1 MAAEAPNRAPGLV
14 SRGCGHNSQ
23 KQHKSR
29 PERRRETAV
38 LSRRKSTVK
47 GWEVSKGQVL
57 CKKPAFLPSHEN
69 GQPETHAWVLIAST
83 ASVTWRGIFGTNGH
97 LGV

>member
-1 MAAEAPNRAPGLV
+1 M
-14 SRGCGHNSQ
+14 
-23 KQHKSR
+23 
-29 PERRRETAV
+29 
-38 LSRRKSTVK
+38 K

-83 ASVTWRGIFGTNGH
+83 ASVTWKGIFGTNGH